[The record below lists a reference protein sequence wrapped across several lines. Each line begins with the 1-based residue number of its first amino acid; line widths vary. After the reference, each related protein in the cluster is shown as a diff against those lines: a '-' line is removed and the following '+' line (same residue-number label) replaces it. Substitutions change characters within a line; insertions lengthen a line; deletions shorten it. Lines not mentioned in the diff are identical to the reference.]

1 MANEIPDE
9 MFKRMVL
16 TNQYRMLAL
25 LDGDENIDFWERA
38 ADVAEDG
45 WPAESLPGFD
55 RLAEA
60 ADDPLTREDQ
70 AFVLDAFQI
79 YQLLQDAAAKGMEA
93 ADGRGVD
100 FPGFDGNY
108 ETNLMAYARHLVEH
122 ERRFVSVRSMGDGYN
137 SHWPTVE
144 TYTRMIAVWQR
155 QGRPL
160 RLSRPQFDE
169 ILAERARPIDLAA
182 AIGQ

>member
-1 MANEIPDE
+1 MTNEIPDE

-25 LDGDENIDFWERA
+25 LDDERNTDFWERA

-45 WPAESLPGFD
+45 WPVESLPGFIS
-55 RLAEA
+55 LTEA
-60 ADDPLTREDQ
+60 AANPLTREDQ
-70 AFVLDAFQI
+70 EFVIDVFQI
-79 YQLLQDAAAKGMEA
+79 YQLLQDAAEKGMTA

-100 FPGFDGNY
+100 FPGFDGND
-108 ETNLMAYARHLVEH
+108 ETKLMGYARHLVENE
-122 ERRFVSVRSMGDGYN
+122 ERFGFVRPIGPGCN

-144 TYTRMIAVWQR
+144 TYARMIAAWDR

-160 RLSRPQFDE
+160 RLSRRQFDE
-169 ILAERARPIDLAA
+169 ILAERGRPIDLAT

>member
-9 MFKRMVL
+9 VFKRLVL
-16 TNQYRMLAL
+16 TNQYRILAL
-25 LDGDENIDFWERA
+25 VDDERNADYWERA

-45 WPAESLPGFD
+45 WPVESLPGFD

-60 ADDPLTREDQ
+60 AEDPLTRDDQ
-70 AFVLDAFQI
+70 EFVLDIFQI
-79 YQLLQDAAAKGMEA
+79 YQLLQDAADKGMAA

-108 ETNLMAYARHLVEH
+108 ETKLMGYARHLVDH
-122 ERRFVSVRSMGDGYN
+122 EQRFVSVRTMGPGFN

-144 TYTRMIAVWQR
+144 TYTGMIAAWDR

-160 RLSRPQFDE
+160 RLSRSQFDE
-169 ILAERARPIDLAA
+169 ILAERGRPIDLAA

>member
-16 TNQYRMLAL
+16 ANQYRMLAR
-25 LDGDENIDFWERA
+25 LDSPNADYWQRA
-38 ADVAEDG
+38 AAVAEDL
-45 WPAESLPGFD
+45 WPVESLPGVA
-55 RLAEA
+55 RLTEA
-60 ADDPLTREDQ
+60 AASPLTREHQ
-70 AFVLDAFQI
+70 EFVVDILQI
-79 YQLLQDAAAKGMEA
+79 YRLLQDAELEGMAA
-93 ADGRGVD
+93 ADGRGAD

-108 ETNLMAYARHLVEH
+108 ETKLMGYARHLVEH
-122 ERRFVSVRSMGDGYN
+122 EQRFTSVRTVSRDYN

-144 TYTRMIAVWQR
+144 SYARMIAAWDR

-160 RLSRPQFDE
+160 RLSREQFDE
-169 ILAERARPIDLAA
+169 LLAERARPIDLAA